1 MERIH
6 KEWITL
12 RQFVGERNKVAEIML
27 AEAKPLGMEGTTLV
41 VGHNTGALAERINS
55 EHNNKDIV
63 AALSEKLGTTIA
75 VRCVVGT
82 DPKAEGFSPVKD
94 EPAAWNPR
102 AALAEA
108 EVAKEP
114 EQQEQEPAPAPPSPA
129 PVETGGAAAAAVA
142 AAAGAAK
149 SSDPWSRPARKVG
162 GEGGVEK
169 QSEHFSDGAPLP
181 PEPSDPDAPEYTR
194 EDEERDMVDQSME
207 AGELDRRNP
216 TEVAMDLLAEELGA
230 RPL

>member
-1 MERIH
+1 MQRIH

-63 AALSEKLGTTIA
+63 AALSEKLGTAIA

-82 DPKAEGFSPVKD
+82 DPKAEGFSPAKD
-94 EPAAWNPR
+94 EPAAWNPL
-102 AALAEA
+102 ASEAEA
-108 EVAKEP
+108 EATEAPQK
-114 EQQEQEPAPAPPSPA
+114 QEPTPSQGPT
-129 PVETGGAAAAAVA
+129 ETGAAAAVA
-142 AAAGAAK
+142 AAADAAK
-149 SSDPWSRPARKVG
+149 STPANPWSRPPRQVG
-162 GEGGVEK
+162 GDDPAPA
-169 QSEHFSDGAPLP
+169 HFSDGAPLP
-181 PEPSDPDAPEYTR
+181 PEPADPDVPSEAPEPEYTR

-207 AGELDRRNP
+207 AGEIDRRNP